1 MPTTCRVSSARS
13 ARGMGTYEIGDR
25 EGDLSES
32 KRSLEMPRFLHLGDD
47 GEHGRDTT
55 IGKDE
60 RPDSSDCRVERWVL
74 E

>member
-1 MPTTCRVSSARS
+1 
-13 ARGMGTYEIGDR
+13 MGTYEIGDR

-32 KRSLEMPRFLHLGDD
+32 ERSLEMPRFLHLGDD

-60 RPDSSDCRVERWVL
+60 RPDSSNCRVERWVL